1 VSAIVIGSSSKSS
14 TEGSDL
20 RIFLEESTRP
30 PQRLAR
36 FSVGVDVDVEADAG
50 VVAVALVFDKN
61 ARSRTRSA
69 RQLVPVVRPT
79 TFPVTLTNEPE
90 TGTLTFSQRLLF

>member
-20 RIFLEESTRP
+20 RIFFEESTRP
-30 PQRLAR
+30 PQRLDR
-36 FSVGVDVDVEADAG
+36 FSVGVDVEADAG